1 MERKILEAIK
11 QSNAVIAVSYSI
23 NTTCADD

>member
-1 MERKILEAIK
+1 MNEKILEAIK
-11 QSNAVIAVSYSI
+11 SSNKKIAVSYSI

>member
-11 QSNAVIAVSYSI
+11 QSNAEIAVSYSI

>member
-1 MERKILEAIK
+1 MNKKLLEILK
-11 QSNAVIAVSYSI
+11 KSKKTIAVSYSI

>member
-1 MERKILEAIK
+1 MNKKLLDVIK
-11 QSNAVIAVSYSI
+11 KSNKKIAVSYSI